1 VQESIVSAFP
11 KSDMTIAVVWT
22 NALPFDGDKAAR
34 KTAAIISDDQRV
46 RHFYD
51 PDNQV
56 GKAVARSLRWDDPA
70 WDIYLFYDKG
80 VRWQGSAPPPVA
92 FAHQLGSHMDDGHF
106 HCGEDLTHV
115 LRDTMVRVVG
125 AKPVGGP

>member
-1 VQESIVSAFP
+1 VSAFP
-11 KSDMTIAVVWT
+11 KSDLVIAIIWV
-22 NALPFDGDKAAR
+22 NALPFDGDKAAL
-34 KTAAIISDDQRV
+34 KTAAMITSDPRV

-80 VRWQGSAPPPVA
+80 AQWQGGASPPPVT

-106 HCGEDLTHV
+106 HAGDDLTRV
-115 LRDTMVRVVG
+115 LRDTMTRLMG
-125 AKPVGGP
+125 AKQLKQLGVP